1 MERDLAMEIA
11 EQHVKQVR
19 DFLYHLMVFI
29 VVNALLV
36 IIDLRETGE
45 QAVLG
50 LDWAYWVI
58 LFWGMGLA
66 GHGISV
72 FYGNYKVA
80 KEYERLTGEQPTTLA
95 A

>member
-1 MERDLAMEIA
+1 MERELAMDIA
-11 EQHVKQVR
+11 QEHVKQVR
-19 DFLYHLMVFI
+19 DFLYHLMVFL
-29 VVNALLV
+29 VVNTLLV
-36 IIDLRETGE
+36 ILDLRATTD
-45 QAVLG
+45 QAVFG

-80 KEYERLTGEQPTTLA
+80 KEYERLTGEEPTSLVG
-95 A
+95 